1 MKDNKKALIK
11 TAGIVAATAGTA
23 YLLIGNI
30 FYYITLTVFSFELST
45 YSSIFFNAP
54 SKDVPL

>member
-30 FYYITLTVFSFELST
+30 FYYITR
-45 YSSIFFNAP
+45 YIFN
-54 SKDVPL
+54 